1 MLKPVEQASAWLFW
15 VARNRITDLFRKKG
29 PQSVADAPTNAT
41 DDDSERLRLEEWL
54 SSRDAGPEEVYART
68 VLLDELDAALF
79 FFNDTAPTEIY
90 TLSLHDALPIS
101 NHNNALP
108 PTRPTVFRSPSLAMP
123 TTSVQ
128 NTSGA
133 III

>member
-68 VLLDELDAALF
+68 VLLDELDAALEELPDQQREVF
-79 FFNDTAPTEIY
+79 SGKPARR
-90 TLSLHDALPIS
+90 LRAL
-101 NHNNALP
+101 
-108 PTRPTVFRSPSLAMP
+108 RSGQGRSQRV
-123 TTSVQ
+123 TSRRAVQ
-128 NTSGA
+128 RRRLRGA
-133 III
+133 FGLTI